1 VPNKLEH
8 KAEANGLREV
18 SAAEAMDERDVEDAA
33 APTVQLAERP
43 ARVDKVTRAQ
53 GEHARAEA
61 WKREQVAAQKK
72 DDSAQAMRDAE
83 EEALAAR
90 LQRQDH
96 SEESKS
102 MARLR
107 IEARAKQQE
116 EAKAAKTAIL
126 RYDNIISFGDS
137 SSSSNPAREQSLALK
152 TKDVHSEDAFA
163 SAAEHRETANF
174 EHEVRQAHAVA
185 KARSTA
191 GRLADEMIAHYNI
204 LSFDQDEGP
213 TRHEAGPSDTP
224 SKDAAKAA
232 PALAGTTAA
241 PPNPMTEPHQAPAAV
256 ATTNGVRAAAA
267 GAHAAA
273 ASTSGTTSSHTTPAV
288 HNSATGHSSARKSP
302 ASPLV
307 STAEAGALATAEPL
321 AAAPTLAVATTAAK
335 ASAPAA
341 VKASVLA
348 AVKAPAPAAV
358 KTAAGTSVA
367 PPALVAPA
375 VTSVVV
381 KQPRRAVAAAGASS
395 VASGANSLPRRPTAK
410 EAPHKSAQLEW
421 NGRGIPRF

>member
-1 VPNKLEH
+1 
-8 KAEANGLREV
+8 
-18 SAAEAMDERDVEDAA
+18 MDKRDVEAAA

-43 ARVDKVTRAQ
+43 ASVDKVTQAQ

-61 WKREQVAAQKK
+61 WEREQVAAQKK

-96 SEESKS
+96 SEEIKS

-107 IEARAKQQE
+107 IEARSKQQD

-152 TKDVHSEDAFA
+152 TKEVHSEDAFA

-273 ASTSGTTSSHTTPAV
+273 ASTSGTSSHTTPAV
-288 HNSATGHSSARKSP
+288 HNSATGHSSARKPP

-358 KTAAGTSVA
+358 KAAGGASVA
-367 PPALVAPA
+367 PPALAAAAPA
-375 VTSVVV
+375 VTSVVA

-395 VASGANSLPRRPTAK
+395 VASGAKSLPRRPTAK
-410 EAPHKSAQLEW
+410 EAPQKSAKLEW